1 MLMWRLNYFFFIF
14 LLLLSQEKLRE
25 AVLCFSRDDWV
36 IKNCRYQVHKP
47 LLGMMADSG
56 YKHYNMETAA
66 PPCGIQPFLGL
77 SAYFAPLCFL
87 YDDSAG
93 LYSLCRSSFARVWS
107 QLNIISGE
115 KNCLLYVCK
124 TFESLLI
131 QSQMN
136 LYLHLIKLGVNP
148 LQVWGTPVVV
158 L

>member
-1 MLMWRLNYFFFIF
+1 MLLIGISCVLCVFIQ
-14 LLLLSQEKLRE
+14 QEKLRE
-25 AVLCFSRDDWV
+25 TVLCFSRDDWV
-36 IKNCRYQVHKP
+36 HKNCRYQVHKP

-56 YKHYNMETAA
+56 YKQYSLDTAA

-87 YDDSAG
+87 YNDSAE
-93 LYSLCRSSFARVWS
+93 LYSLGRSSFCRVWS

-131 QSQMN
+131 QSHMN
-136 LYLHLIKLGVNP
+136 LYLYLIKLGVNP
-148 LQVWGTPVVV
+148 LQVCLDGS
-158 L
+158 